1 MQQIVLKSFTGISND
16 GIIMQSSS
24 NGFYE
29 MKVFRLIHISRMPS
43 VSFIQVNRSSAKT
56 FEREIVLEK

>member
-1 MQQIVLKSFTGISND
+1 MQQIGLKSFPGVSND

-29 MKVFRLIHISRMPS
+29 MNVFRVLYISRMLS

-56 FEREIVLEK
+56 SEREIVLDK